1 MAPARQ
7 RFDTDQTGCLAAG
20 RGAGRAGVLV
30 GCVGCVGCVGV
41 AWASLAE
48 NVALF
53 VCAEMAYA
61 LAHRA
66 QAGDAFL
73 GMGFARVGDARVEC
87 GELGLAGLLGGA
99 RGDGGSQQGGRENG
113 HKSLFHHAC
122 LLFFRGRPVARGKV
136 MCSARRVRR
145 RALGSPGA
153 ARHAGIFADFGRRRR
168 GPRILFDRPVVFPL

>member
-1 MAPARQ
+1 M
-7 RFDTDQTGCLAAG
+7 
-20 RGAGRAGVLV
+20 
-30 GCVGCVGCVGV
+30 
-41 AWASLAE
+41 
-48 NVALF
+48 
-53 VCAEMAYA
+53 CAEMAYA

-136 MCSARRVRR
+136 MCNARRVRR